1 MTEREHAWPRL
12 LNRAALGLGLFVLL
26 ALAAVWAWD
35 QLRPLPPLRWGETRF
50 VSVRAPEPL
59 AAGRERWVVAMNPAC
74 AHCRRHFEWLA
85 ARVAGRASPPAL
97 GVLVVDAPRRPDT
110 LALIGA
116 TPAGV
121 WWDSAGAWRTDW
133 GRRLYGETYRF
144 DTSGRLLGLTR
155 ADQVPDSAR
164 GGPAPAPVIE
174 GR

>member
-1 MTEREHAWPRL
+1 MTESDRDRLLL
-12 LNRAALGLGLFVLL
+12 LNRAALGLALLVLL
-26 ALAAVWAWD
+26 ALAGVWAWD
-35 QLRPLPPLRWGETRF
+35 QLRPLPPLRWGDARF
-50 VSVRAPEPL
+50 VAVRAPETL
-59 AAGRERWVVAMNPAC
+59 APGRERWIVAVNPAC

-97 GVLVVDAPRRPDT
+97 GVLVVDASGRPDT

-121 WWDSAGAWRTDW
+121 WWDSAGAWRTAW

-144 DTSGRLLGLTR
+144 DTSGRLLGLTH
-155 ADQVPDSAR
+155 ADEVPDSAR